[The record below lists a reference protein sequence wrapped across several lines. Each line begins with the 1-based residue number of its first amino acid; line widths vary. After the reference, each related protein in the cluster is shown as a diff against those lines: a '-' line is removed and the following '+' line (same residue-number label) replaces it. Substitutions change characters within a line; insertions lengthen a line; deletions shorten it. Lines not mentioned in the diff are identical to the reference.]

1 MSEISLPKTMNMIST
16 DDHHELVLVF
26 MLYYDCLD
34 IDFKMFTGE
43 TAIS

>member
-1 MSEISLPKTMNMIST
+1 MNMIST

-26 MLYYDCLD
+26 MLYYYWMD
-34 IDFKMFTGE
+34 IDFNVYVYNFIKFTGE